1 MNQYRCETCT
11 RKDPQGYG
19 WCRYANAHVNPP
31 NTTSVIAEFTARCG
45 CASHSSHQSER
56 DKVLDEMIRRIEFRF
71 EDTNQGRG
79 VVGVM
84 REMINKYKEELR
96 QNKTDSVFIFC
107 NTPAHAF
114 RLDLKNKQTKAGE

>member
-56 DKVLDEMIRRIEFRF
+56 DKVLDKHEEKVLMKLCDLIDAHAGTWNDLCEMQLVIR
-71 EDTNQGRG
+71 
-79 VVGVM
+79 
-84 REMINKYKEELR
+84 KLR
-96 QNKTDSVFIFC
+96 Q
-107 NTPAHAF
+107 
-114 RLDLKNKQTKAGE
+114 AGEP